1 MRVPIMTAEERQEA
15 EWLAQAYAEL
25 DGILSP
31 RFDRG

>member
-1 MRVPIMTAEERQEA
+1 MQLPITTAEERQEA

-25 DGILSP
+25 AEILSP